1 MTNNTYNK
9 IKIMNMKN
17 KIMIKIMDMNKE
29 IMAYMKRWDKIWKE
43 SAVLQLQLLPIRL
56 SEETKNKKVTQC
68 PARDSESVSAV

>member
-1 MTNNTYNK
+1 
-9 IKIMNMKN
+9 
-17 KIMIKIMDMNKE
+17 MDMNKE